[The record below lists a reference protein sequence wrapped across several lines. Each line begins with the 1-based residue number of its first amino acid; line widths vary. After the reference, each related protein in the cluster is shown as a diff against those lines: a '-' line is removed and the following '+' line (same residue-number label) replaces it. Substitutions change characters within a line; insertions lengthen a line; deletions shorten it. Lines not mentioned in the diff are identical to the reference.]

1 MTTEP
6 ITRGD
11 LMPLSDFFTFRK
23 ASNDYRDFGLADRY
37 SVAPPRALRWTLVV
51 ALLLLFVVLSV
62 VVFG

>member
-1 MTTEP
+1 
-6 ITRGD
+6 
-11 LMPLSDFFTFRK
+11 MPLSDFFSFRK

-51 ALLLLFVVLSV
+51 ALLLLFVVLPL